1 MGRDW
6 GYMRDTEIRAYG
18 WVDRG
23 AVVIKHLVAAVE
35 LRLGFRHYFFF
46 KRSV

>member
-6 GYMRDTEIRAYG
+6 GYVRDTEIRAYG

-35 LRLGFRHYFFF
+35 SRVEALSFFF
-46 KRSV
+46 